1 MKKYPQKLSYVR
13 VKQKV
18 PWETIPVLA
27 GAVAEMEQFLG
38 RKGRILL
45 RYSGT
50 ENLIRLLVE
59 ADEIDRIRE
68 VEERLQPLLR
78 EHLGE

>member
-1 MKKYPQKLSYVR
+1 
-13 VKQKV
+13 V

-27 GAVAEMEQFLG
+27 AAVAEMEKFLG
-38 RKGRILL
+38 QKGRILL

-59 ADEIDRIRE
+59 ADEIDRIRK
-68 VEERLQPLLR
+68 VEERIQPFLQ

>member
-13 VKQKV
+13 VREKV

-27 GAVAEMEQFLG
+27 GTVAEMEQFLG
-38 RKGRILL
+38 QKGRILL

-59 ADEIDRIRE
+59 ADEIDRIRK
-68 VEERLQPLLR
+68 VEERLHPLLQ